1 MKTKYT
7 NKIVALLDEEIS
19 LETFEN
25 WYAMCDFLEQPDILR
40 ELKAI
45 IEERYGVDKATFAA
59 SKILE
64 NEINTFEDLILTHK
78 LSKEMLAIEKEN
90 TKTQKQKLMED
101 LVRLRVQT
109 IFLFTNKKAP
119 ITLLIATA
127 KKLIATEQQ
136 VGIYEPEN
144 WKVFDELL

>member
-1 MKTKYT
+1 MKTEYR
-7 NKIVALLDEEIS
+7 NKIVALLDEEMS
-19 LETFEN
+19 FEAFEN
-25 WYAMCDFLEQPDILR
+25 WYTMLDFLEQPDILR

-90 TKTQKQKLMED
+90 TKTQKQKLIED
-101 LVRLRVQT
+101 LLRLRVQT

>member
-7 NKIVALLDEEIS
+7 DKIIALLNDDIS
-19 LETFEN
+19 FEAFEK
-25 WYAMCDFLEQPDILR
+25 WYSMRDFLEQPDILR

-90 TKTQKQKLMED
+90 TKTQKQKLIED
-101 LVRLRVQT
+101 LLRLRVQT

-119 ITLLIATA
+119 IALLIATA
-127 KKLIATEQQ
+127 KKLIATEKLL
-136 VGIYEPEN
+136 EMHDPEN

>member
-7 NKIVALLDEEIS
+7 DKIVALLDEEIS

-90 TKTQKQKLMED
+90 TKTQKQKLIED
-101 LVRLRVQT
+101 LLRLRVQT

-119 ITLLIATA
+119 IALLITTA

-136 VGIYEPEN
+136 VGIYDPEN

>member
-7 NKIVALLDEEIS
+7 DKIVALLDEEIS
-19 LETFEN
+19 FETFEN
-25 WYAMCDFLEQPDILR
+25 WYTMLDFLEQPDILR

-45 IEERYGVDKATFAA
+45 IEERYDVNKTTFAA
-59 SKILE
+59 SKIFE
-64 NEINTFEDLILTHK
+64 NEINAFEDLILTHK
-78 LSKEMLAIEKEN
+78 LSKEMRAIEKEN

-101 LVRLRVQT
+101 LVRLRIQT

-119 ITLLIATA
+119 IALLIETA
-127 KKLIATEQQ
+127 KKLIATEKLC
-136 VGIYEPEN
+136 GIHDPEN

>member
-1 MKTKYT
+1 MKTEYSD
-7 NKIVALLDEEIS
+7 KIIALLDEEMS
-19 LETFEN
+19 FEAFEN
-25 WYAMCDFLEQPDILR
+25 WYAKLDILEQPDILR

-45 IEERYGVDKATFAA
+45 IEEHYGVDKTTFAS

-64 NEINTFEDLILTHK
+64 NEINVFEDLILTHK